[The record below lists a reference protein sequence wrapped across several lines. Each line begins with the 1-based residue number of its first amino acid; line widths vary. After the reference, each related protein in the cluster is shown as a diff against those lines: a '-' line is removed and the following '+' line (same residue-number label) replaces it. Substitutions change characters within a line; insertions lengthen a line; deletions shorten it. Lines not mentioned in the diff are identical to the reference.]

1 MEVDNIKS
9 MLICLCYDIKK
20 LKLDIFFDF
29 GDIDFLGFEGKGL
42 ILVEKYKNIVKEV
55 YGVKILMGKN

>member
-1 MEVDNIKS
+1 MFILWCK
-9 MLICLCYDIKK
+9 KK

-55 YGVKILMGKN
+55 YGVKILMGKNWVYWNK